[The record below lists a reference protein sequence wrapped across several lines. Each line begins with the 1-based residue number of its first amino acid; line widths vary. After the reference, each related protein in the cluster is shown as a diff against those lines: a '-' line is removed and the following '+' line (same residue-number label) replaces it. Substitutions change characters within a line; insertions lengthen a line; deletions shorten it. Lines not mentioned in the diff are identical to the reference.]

1 MNFDK
6 YKFEVM
12 LIVIVV
18 VLLIFWLMIN
28 YFDNKR
34 NNGNANLG
42 RNNGNANLGRN
53 NGNANL
59 GRNNGNASLER
70 FENSTPSAR
79 NTAAPDKKSITNDTD
94 HLNVIADKLKNSNP
108 NNNDNDNDNANNN
121 ANNNKNELEKNMSVA
136 LKNSQLSKTNDS
148 VASFYSLSM
157 DQLNSLKQQ
166 TRKYGVL
173 GLVFFDE
180 KTDTLRIES
189 TKG

>member
-34 NNGNANLG
+34 NNGQFAPINNNAVNT
-42 RNNGNANLGRN
+42 NSGNAYNVEKF
-53 NGNANL
+53 
-59 GRNNGNASLER
+59 S
-70 FENSTPSAR
+70 NSTTQPTPR
-79 NTAAPDKKSITNDTD
+79 NTAAPDEKDITKNKDY
-94 HLNVIADKLKNSNP
+94 LNAIADKLKNSNAEP
-108 NNNDNDNDNANNN
+108 TASPSTNEA
-121 ANNNKNELEKNMSVA
+121 NNKNELEKNMSVA
-136 LKNSQLSKTNDS
+136 VQNSQLSKTNDS

-157 DQLNSLKQQ
+157 DQINSLKQQ
-166 TRKYGVL
+166 TRRFGVL

-189 TKG
+189 TKS

>member
-34 NNGNANLG
+34 NNV
-42 RNNGNANLGRN
+42 
-53 NGNANL
+53 
-59 GRNNGNASLER
+59 NGNASLER
-70 FENSTPSAR
+70 FENSTPSPR
-79 NTAAPDKKSITNDTD
+79 NTAAPDEKSITNNKD
-94 HLNVIADKLKNSNP
+94 HLSIIADKLKNSNP
-108 NNNDNDNDNANNN
+108 NNNDNDNDNDNENED
-121 ANNNKNELEKNMSVA
+121 KNELENNMSVA
-136 LKNSQLSKTNDS
+136 VQNSQLSKTNDS

-189 TKG
+189 TKS

>member
-34 NNGNANLG
+34 NNSQFAPINNNAVNNNN
-42 RNNGNANLGRN
+42 RNAYNVEKF
-53 NGNANL
+53 
-59 GRNNGNASLER
+59 S
-70 FENSTPSAR
+70 NSTTQPTPR
-79 NTAAPDKKSITNDTD
+79 NTAAPDEKDITKNKDY
-94 HLNVIADKLKNSNP
+94 LNAIADKLKNSDAEPTTSPSPSPSTNES
-108 NNNDNDNDNANNN
+108 
-121 ANNNKNELEKNMSVA
+121 NKNELEKSMSVA
-136 LKNSQLSKTNDS
+136 VQNSQLSKTNDS

-157 DQLNSLKQQ
+157 DQINSLKQQ
-166 TRKYGVL
+166 TRRFGVL

-189 TKG
+189 TKS

>member
-34 NNGNANLG
+34 NNSQFAPINNNAVNTNSGNAYNVEKF
-42 RNNGNANLGRN
+42 
-53 NGNANL
+53 
-59 GRNNGNASLER
+59 S
-70 FENSTPSAR
+70 NSTTQPTPR
-79 NTAAPDKKSITNDTD
+79 NMTAAPEKDITKNTD
-94 HLNVIADKLKNSNP
+94 YLNAIADKLKNSNAEP
-108 NNNDNDNDNANNN
+108 APTSTPSTNEA
-121 ANNNKNELEKNMSVA
+121 NNKNELEKNMSVA
-136 LKNSQLSKTNDS
+136 VQNSQLSKTNDS
-148 VASFYSLSM
+148 VASFFSLRM
-157 DQLNSLKQQ
+157 DQINSLKQQ
-166 TRKYGVL
+166 TRKFGVL

-189 TKG
+189 TKS

>member
-34 NNGNANLG
+34 NNSQYAPINNNAVNTNAGNAYKI
-42 RNNGNANLGRN
+42 
-53 NGNANL
+53 
-59 GRNNGNASLER
+59 ET
-70 FENSTPSAR
+70 FTNSTIEPTPR
-79 NTAAPDKKSITNDTD
+79 NTAAPDEKDITKNKDY
-94 HLNVIADKLKNSNP
+94 LNAIAEKLKNSNTEP
-108 NNNDNDNDNANNN
+108 VTSSPPSTNES
-121 ANNNKNELEKNMSVA
+121 NKNELENKMSVA
-136 LKNSQLSKTNDS
+136 VQNSQLSKTNDS

-157 DQLNSLKQQ
+157 DQINSLKQQ
-166 TRKYGVL
+166 TRRFGVL

-189 TKG
+189 TKS

>member
-34 NNGNANLG
+34 NNSQFAPINNNAVNT
-42 RNNGNANLGRN
+42 NNGNAYNVEN
-53 NGNANL
+53 FA
-59 GRNNGNASLER
+59 
-70 FENSTPSAR
+70 NSTTQPTPR
-79 NTAAPDKKSITNDTD
+79 NTTAPNEKDITKNKDY
-94 HLNVIADKLKNSNP
+94 LNAIADKLKNSNAETVP
-108 NNNDNDNDNANNN
+108 STNEE
-121 ANNNKNELEKNMSVA
+121 NNKNELENKMSVA
-136 LKNSQLSKTNDS
+136 VQNSQLSKTNDS

-157 DQLNSLKQQ
+157 DQINSLKQQ
-166 TRKYGVL
+166 TRQYGVL

-189 TKG
+189 TKS

>member
-34 NNGNANLG
+34 NNHNS
-42 RNNGNANLGRN
+42 NNSNSN
-53 NGNANL
+53 NVK
-59 GRNNGNASLER
+59 LER

-79 NTAAPDKKSITNDTD
+79 NTAAPDEKSINNKDN
-94 HLNVIADKLKNSNP
+94 LSIIADKLKNSNP
-108 NNNDNDNDNANNN
+108 NNNTNKNNG
-121 ANNNKNELEKNMSVA
+121 KNELEKNMSVA
-136 LKNSQLSKTNDS
+136 VKDSQLSKTNNS

-166 TRKYGVL
+166 TRKFGVL

>member
-34 NNGNANLG
+34 NNSQFAPINSNAVNT
-42 RNNGNANLGRN
+42 NNGNAYNIEN
-53 NGNANL
+53 FANS
-59 GRNNGNASLER
+59 NTQP
-70 FENSTPSAR
+70 TPR
-79 NTAAPDKKSITNDTD
+79 NTTAPDEKDITKNKDY
-94 HLNVIADKLKNSNP
+94 LNVIADKLKNSNAMVGP
-108 NNNDNDNDNANNN
+108 STNEET
-121 ANNNKNELEKNMSVA
+121 NKNELENKMSVA
-136 LKNSQLSKTNDS
+136 VQNSQLSKTNDS

-157 DQLNSLKQQ
+157 DQINSLKQQ
-166 TRKYGVL
+166 TRRFGVL

-189 TKG
+189 TKS

>member
-28 YFDNKR
+28 YFDNR
-34 NNGNANLG
+34 RNNSQFAPINNNSVLSNNGNAYNVETF
-42 RNNGNANLGRN
+42 A
-53 NGNANL
+53 
-59 GRNNGNASLER
+59 
-70 FENSTPSAR
+70 NSTTEPTPR
-79 NTAAPDKKSITNDTD
+79 NTEAPDEKDITKNKDY
-94 HLNVIADKLKNSNP
+94 LNAIANKLKNSNAESETSHAP
-108 NNNDNDNDNANNN
+108 PPSTNDT
-121 ANNNKNELEKNMSVA
+121 NNKNELEKNMSVA
-136 LKNSQLSKTNDS
+136 VQNSQLSKTNDS

-157 DQLNSLKQQ
+157 DQINSLKQQ
-166 TRKYGVL
+166 TRKFGVL

-189 TKG
+189 TKS

>member
-34 NNGNANLG
+34 NNSQFAPINNNAVNTNSGNAYNVEKFSNSTTQPTP
-42 RNNGNANLGRN
+42 RNN
-53 NGNANL
+53 
-59 GRNNGNASLER
+59 
-70 FENSTPSAR
+70 T
-79 NTAAPDKKSITNDTD
+79 APDEKDITKNKDY
-94 HLNVIADKLKNSNP
+94 LNAIADKLKNSNAEISP
-108 NNNDNDNDNANNN
+108 STNEVNKA
-121 ANNNKNELEKNMSVA
+121 NNKNELEKNMSVA
-136 LKNSQLSKTNDS
+136 VQNSQLSKTNDS

-157 DQLNSLKQQ
+157 DQINSLKQQ
-166 TRKYGVL
+166 TRRYGVL

-189 TKG
+189 TKS

>member
-28 YFDNKR
+28 YFDNRR
-34 NNGNANLG
+34 NNSQFAPI
-42 RNNGNANLGRN
+42 NNNSVLTN
-53 NGNANL
+53 NPNSYKIEG
-59 GRNNGNASLER
+59 
-70 FENSTPSAR
+70 FENSTPKMPTPH
-79 NTAAPDKKSITNDTD
+79 NTEAPNEKDITKNKDY
-94 HLNVIADKLKNSNP
+94 LNAIADKLKHSNAEP
-108 NNNDNDNDNANNN
+108 APTTNES
-121 ANNNKNELEKNMSVA
+121 NNKNELEKNMSVA
-136 LKNSQLSKTNDS
+136 VQNSQLSKTNDS

-157 DQLNSLKQQ
+157 DQINSLKQQ
-166 TRKYGVL
+166 TRKFGVL

-189 TKG
+189 TKS

>member
-34 NNGNANLG
+34 NNSQFAPINNNAVNT
-42 RNNGNANLGRN
+42 NNDNAYNVEKF
-53 NGNANL
+53 A
-59 GRNNGNASLER
+59 
-70 FENSTPSAR
+70 NSTTPPAPR
-79 NTAAPDKKSITNDTD
+79 NTAAPDEKDITKNKDY
-94 HLNVIADKLKNSNP
+94 LNAIANKLKNSNAEP
-108 NNNDNDNDNANNN
+108 APAPVPSTNE

-136 LKNSQLSKTNDS
+136 VQNSQLSKTNDS
-148 VASFYSLSM
+148 VSSFYSLSM
-157 DQLNSLKQQ
+157 DQINSLKQQ
-166 TRKYGVL
+166 TRRFGVL

-189 TKG
+189 TKA

>member
-34 NNGNANLG
+34 NNGNANLEG
-42 RNNGNANLGRN
+42 FA
-53 NGNANL
+53 
-59 GRNNGNASLER
+59 
-70 FENSTPSAR
+70 NSTPSAR
-79 NTAAPDKKSITNDTD
+79 NTAAPDEKFINNNKD
-94 HLNVIADKLKNSNP
+94 HLSVIADKLKNSNP
-108 NNNDNDNDNANNN
+108 NNNKNDNANDNANNN

-136 LKNSQLSKTNDS
+136 IENSQLSKTNDS

-189 TKG
+189 TKS

>member
-34 NNGNANLG
+34 NNSQFAPINNNAVNTNSGNAYNVEKF
-42 RNNGNANLGRN
+42 
-53 NGNANL
+53 
-59 GRNNGNASLER
+59 S
-70 FENSTPSAR
+70 NSTTQPTPR
-79 NTAAPDKKSITNDTD
+79 NTAAPDEKDITKNKDY
-94 HLNVIADKLKNSNP
+94 LNAIADKLKNSNAEP
-108 NNNDNDNDNANNN
+108 TASPSTNEA
-121 ANNNKNELEKNMSVA
+121 NNKNELEKNMSVA
-136 LKNSQLSKTNDS
+136 VQNSQLSKTNDS

-157 DQLNSLKQQ
+157 DQINSLKQQ
-166 TRKYGVL
+166 TRRFGVL

-189 TKG
+189 TKS

>member
-34 NNGNANLG
+34 NNSQFAPINNNAVNTNSGNAYNVEKF
-42 RNNGNANLGRN
+42 
-53 NGNANL
+53 
-59 GRNNGNASLER
+59 S
-70 FENSTPSAR
+70 NSTTQPTPR
-79 NTAAPDKKSITNDTD
+79 NTAAPNEKDITKNKDY
-94 HLNVIADKLKNSNP
+94 LNAIADKLKNP
-108 NNNDNDNDNANNN
+108 NAEPAPTNEA
-121 ANNNKNELEKNMSVA
+121 NNKNELEKNMSVA
-136 LKNSQLSKTNDS
+136 VQNSQLSKTNDS

-157 DQLNSLKQQ
+157 DQINSLKQQ
-166 TRKYGVL
+166 TRRFGVL

-189 TKG
+189 TKS

>member
-28 YFDNKR
+28 YFDNR
-34 NNGNANLG
+34 RNNSQFAPINNNSVLSNNGNAYNVETF
-42 RNNGNANLGRN
+42 A
-53 NGNANL
+53 
-59 GRNNGNASLER
+59 
-70 FENSTPSAR
+70 NSTTEPTPR
-79 NTAAPDKKSITNDTD
+79 NTEAPDEKDITKNKDY
-94 HLNVIADKLKNSNP
+94 LNAIANKLKNSNAEP
-108 NNNDNDNDNANNN
+108 ETSHAPSISTNDA
-121 ANNNKNELEKNMSVA
+121 NNKNELEKNMSVA
-136 LKNSQLSKTNDS
+136 VQNSQLSKTNDS

-157 DQLNSLKQQ
+157 DQINSLKQQ
-166 TRKYGVL
+166 TRKFGVL

-189 TKG
+189 TKS

>member
-34 NNGNANLG
+34 NNSQFAPINNNAVNTNSGNAYNVEKF
-42 RNNGNANLGRN
+42 
-53 NGNANL
+53 
-59 GRNNGNASLER
+59 S
-70 FENSTPSAR
+70 NSTTQPTPR
-79 NTAAPDKKSITNDTD
+79 NTAAPDEKDITKNKDY
-94 HLNVIADKLKNSNP
+94 LNAIADKLKNSNAEP
-108 NNNDNDNDNANNN
+108 ATSPSTNEANNK
-121 ANNNKNELEKNMSVA
+121 NKNELEKNMSVA
-136 LKNSQLSKTNDS
+136 VQNSQLSKTNDS

-157 DQLNSLKQQ
+157 DQINSLKQQ
-166 TRKYGVL
+166 TRKFGVL

-189 TKG
+189 TKS

>member
-34 NNGNANLG
+34 NNSQFAPINNNAVNTNSGNAYNVEKF
-42 RNNGNANLGRN
+42 
-53 NGNANL
+53 
-59 GRNNGNASLER
+59 S
-70 FENSTPSAR
+70 NSTTQPTPR
-79 NTAAPDKKSITNDTD
+79 NTAAPNEKDITKNKDY
-94 HLNVIADKLKNSNP
+94 LNAIADKLKNSNAEP
-108 NNNDNDNDNANNN
+108 APTSAPSTNETNKT
-121 ANNNKNELEKNMSVA
+121 NNKNELEKNMSVA
-136 LKNSQLSKTNDS
+136 VQNAQLSKTNDS

-157 DQLNSLKQQ
+157 DQINSLKQQ
-166 TRKYGVL
+166 TRKFGVL

-189 TKG
+189 TKS

>member
-34 NNGNANLG
+34 NNSQFAPINNNAVNTNSGNAYNVEKF
-42 RNNGNANLGRN
+42 
-53 NGNANL
+53 
-59 GRNNGNASLER
+59 S
-70 FENSTPSAR
+70 NSTTQPTPR
-79 NTAAPDKKSITNDTD
+79 NTAAPDEKDITKNKDY
-94 HLNVIADKLKNSNP
+94 LNAIADKLKNSNAEP
-108 NNNDNDNDNANNN
+108 TASPSTNEA
-121 ANNNKNELEKNMSVA
+121 NNKNELEKNMSVA
-136 LKNSQLSKTNDS
+136 VQNSQLSKTNDS

-157 DQLNSLKQQ
+157 DQINSLKQQ
-166 TRKYGVL
+166 TRKFGVL

-189 TKG
+189 TKS